1 MAESLGS
8 LRVSI
13 GLESADL
20 TRGLADINRKLGALN
35 SEFKATMAGAGKFD
49 NSLDTLNQK
58 ANVLNRTLQVHKAK
72 LTDLKRQYEES
83 VRTKGKDAVASV
95 RLLTQYNKALAAMRK
110 TEDQLD
116 LVNKRIKEQSTGFA
130 QLGAK
135 INASVNTITTKM
147 RALDA
152 AFKASTAGVDNFG
165 STSDQLRQKA
175 DHLNKSI
182 DLQRQPP

>member
-83 VRTKGKDAVASV
+83 VRTKGKDAVSFRSV
-95 RLLTQYNKALAAMRK
+95 T
-110 TEDQLD
+110 
-116 LVNKRIKEQSTGFA
+116 
-130 QLGAK
+130 
-135 INASVNTITTKM
+135 NAV
-147 RALDA
+147 
-152 AFKASTAGVDNFG
+152 
-165 STSDQLRQKA
+165 
-175 DHLNKSI
+175 
-182 DLQRQPP
+182 